1 MTSEHSQSEH
11 YFKAKRNLAIF
22 VGLLFISIFFRMEKK
37 DGSPENFFNWFE
49 IAHERVPDMFA
60 AIVLYSLFQYIL
72 NWYLQISVAR
82 GYKGNCCEILLSIG
96 ITAVALGFYVN
107 SLGLVTYFI
116 VVTFVTTSL
125 RAIEPVGVNFV
136 EVVWNYIAHRIGNLM
151 GNGVLKQPISIPSNN
166 LEDVLIENI
175 WILYFNP
182 RVSMDR
188 KKKIEFKDDYTI
200 GVGANHNECS
210 WRVVNGFLEI
220 LSESDN
226 IQSRFKYSLDDEKF
240 VHTNDRDTLSKRD
253 QIIEKA

>member
-11 YFKAKRNLAIF
+11 YFKAKRNLAVF
-22 VGLLFISIFFRMEKK
+22 VGLLFISIFFRVEKK

-60 AIVLYSLFQYIL
+60 AIVLYSLFQFIL
-72 NWYLQISVAR
+72 NWYLQITVAR
-82 GYKGNCCEILLSIG
+82 GYKGNSCEFLLSIG
-96 ITAVALGFYVN
+96 LTGVALAFYVN
-107 SLGLVTYFI
+107 STGLVTYFV
-116 VVTFVTTSL
+116 VVTFLATL
-125 RAIEPVGVNFV
+125 LKALEHRDVNLV
-136 EVVWNYIAHRIGNLM
+136 EVVWDYIIYSMGNLM
-151 GNGVLKQPISIPSNN
+151 GNSVLKQVSSIPSNN
-166 LEDVLIENI
+166 LEDILIENT

-200 GVGANHNECS
+200 GVGANQNESS

-226 IQSRFKYSLDDEKF
+226 IQSRFKYSFEDEKF